1 MAIIAL
7 LLALHV
13 PKRPSGASHAPVGPP
28 ALAQVWPGAHPFAIP
43 AGFPDGSTYT
53 PAVVLDA
60 TASVGMIASAD
71 GQQTD
76 LALVPA
82 TGPPRILQ
90 SQSVSDGGSFD
101 GITATADR
109 IYWMHTLTDTDGQ
122 AKTSLW
128 TASRSGG
135 PAAELTGDVGAP
147 AFSGSE
153 YDVQVVGDRLE
164 WAGSRPGGT
173 ELRSIPL
180 AGGRV
185 TVRAVPGA
193 WALSAWPWLVTAP
206 RASDQRPRLHNM
218 DTGAETAVR
227 VPPDQQATCSP
238 TWCRTIPNNAA
249 AATETDLVRPDGSD
263 RRVVG
268 RATDAAIASDVALC
282 DRFEVLLT
290 TATTSG
296 QVAVSRL
303 ALYDIAGKRLV
314 QVEAAATNAGA
325 RGDFLW
331 WSTGDNETIA
341 WHGLDLRTLH

>member
-1 MAIIAL
+1 
-7 LLALHV
+7 
-13 PKRPSGASHAPVGPP
+13 
-28 ALAQVWPGAHPFAIP
+28 
-43 AGFPDGSTYT
+43 

-109 IYWMHTLTDTDGQ
+109 IYWMHTLADTDGQ

-135 PAAELTGDVGAP
+135 
-147 AFSGSE
+147 
-153 YDVQVVGDRLE
+153 
-164 WAGSRPGGT
+164 
-173 ELRSIPL
+173 
-180 AGGRV
+180 
-185 TVRAVPGA
+185 
-193 WALSAWPWLVTAP
+193 
-206 RASDQRPRLHNM
+206 
-218 DTGAETAVR
+218 
-227 VPPDQQATCSP
+227 
-238 TWCRTIPNNAA
+238 
-249 AATETDLVRPDGSD
+249 PDGSD

-331 WSTGDNETIA
+331 WSTGDNET
-341 WHGLDLRTLH
+341 